1 MNYLQD
7 FSEKELTLGARYIF
21 SKIKSGQKRNA
32 KAIQIQSVELGEDKK
47 TLRLEDN
54 QLALEHP
61 KAVYLPIL
69 KEIEYCQETLEAEES
84 IFHYDKLLSV
94 LREFNQIA
102 FEIQNSFYELSME
115 DQALEIEKFTA
126 EFSSVRKVEEN
137 KRSYIKKMEDE
148 RLKQVNKRGNLIE
161 TKVFVV
167 SSSNFSTEFERLP
180 NKPYEQMIEEL
191 TEKINKWNEGKDVD
205 VVNISF
211 ESKKKYNDSIHLAES
226 YGSYK
231 SINLKED
238 FETVYATVVFKNRT
252 NIY

>member
-7 FSEKELTLGARYIF
+7 FSEKELKLGAPYIF
-21 SKIKSGQKRNA
+21 SKIKTSQKRSA
-32 KAIQIQSVELGEDKK
+32 KAIQVQSVGLDDDEKILS
-47 TLRLEDN
+47 LEDN
-54 QLALEHP
+54 RLTLEHP
-61 KAVYLPIL
+61 KAVHLPIL

-84 IFHYDKLLSV
+84 IIHYDKLLSV

-115 DQALEIEKFTA
+115 DQAIEIEKFTA

-148 RLKQVNKRGNLIE
+148 RLKQVIKRGNLIE

-167 SSSNFSTEFERLP
+167 SSSKFSPGFERLP
-180 NKPYEQMIEEL
+180 NKTYEQMIEEL
-191 TEKINKWNEGKDVD
+191 TDKINKWNEGKDID
-205 VVNISF
+205 VLNISF
-211 ESKKKYNDSIHLAES
+211 ESKKEYNDSIQLAEA

-252 NIY
+252 SIY